1 MNLGNTNLFDPQLV
15 EYLNELTRHGDPV
28 LERLE
33 KQAAETRFPIIGP
46 PAGQFCY
53 LIARRIRARRVF
65 ELGSGFGYS
74 TIWFARAVRD
84 NGGGEV
90 YHTVWD
96 DDLSRQAR
104 ANVEEAGLSE
114 IVRFQVSEAV
124 AALRQAEGPFDL
136 IFNDIDKHGYPD
148 SIPVIKPRLRPGG
161 VLIIDNMLWHGRAW
175 DKSDTNPM
183 TEGVRKVTQM
193 IRDDPEFVFSLV
205 PIRDGMITALRV

>member
-1 MNLGNTNLFDPQLV
+1 MDLFAPQLTD
-15 EYLNELTRHGDPV
+15 YLNELARHGDPV

-33 KQAAETRFPIIGP
+33 KQAAESRFPIIGP

-53 LIARRIRARRVF
+53 LVARLIRARRIF

-74 TIWFARAVRD
+74 TLWFAKAVRD

-90 YHTVWD
+90 HHTVWD
-96 DDLSRQAR
+96 DELSRQAR
-104 ANVEEAGLSE
+104 ANVEAAGLTE
-114 IVRFQVSEAV
+114 IVRFQVREAV
-124 AALRQAEGPFDL
+124 AALRQAEGQFDI

-148 SIPVIKPRLRPGG
+148 SIPVIKRFLRPGG

-175 DKSDTNPM
+175 DTSDTDPS

-193 IRDDPEFVFSLV
+193 IRDDPEFISSLV
-205 PIRDGMITALRV
+205 PIRDGMITAMRVG

>member
-1 MNLGNTNLFDPQLV
+1 MDLFDPQLID
-15 EYLNELTRHGDPV
+15 YLNGLARHGDPV

-33 KQAAETRFPIIGP
+33 KQAAESRFPIIGP

-53 LIARRIRARRVF
+53 LVARMIRAQRIF

-74 TIWFARAVRD
+74 TIWFAKAVRD

-96 DDLSRQAR
+96 DELSRQAR
-104 ANVEEAGLSE
+104 ANVQEAGLSD
-114 IVRFQVSEAV
+114 IVRFQMSEAV
-124 AALRQAEGPFDL
+124 AALRQAEGQFDI

-148 SIPVIKPRLRPGG
+148 SIPVIKRFLRPGG

-175 DKSDTNPM
+175 DASDTDPS

-193 IRDDPEFVFSLV
+193 IRDDPDFVFSLV
-205 PIRDGMITALRV
+205 PIRDGMITALRVK

>member
-1 MNLGNTNLFDPQLV
+1 MDLFAPELTD
-15 EYLNELTRHGDPV
+15 YLNHLARHGDPV

-33 KQAAETRFPIIGP
+33 RQAAETRFPIVGP
-46 PAGQFCY
+46 AAGQFCY
-53 LIARRIRARRVF
+53 LVARMIGARRIF

-90 YHTVWD
+90 FHTVWD
-96 DDLSRQAR
+96 EELSRQAR
-104 ANVEEAGLSE
+104 ANVEEAGLSQ

-124 AALRQAEGPFDL
+124 AALRPVDGPFDV

-148 SIPVIKPRLRPGG
+148 SLSVIKPKLRRGG

-175 DKSDTNPM
+175 EQSDTDPD
-183 TEGVRKVTQM
+183 TQGVRKVTQM
-193 IRDDPEFVFSLV
+193 IREDPDFVTSLV
-205 PIRDGMITALRV
+205 PIRDGLITALKVGQQ

>member
-1 MNLGNTNLFDPQLV
+1 MDLFDPQLID
-15 EYLNELTRHGDPV
+15 YLNGLARHGDPV

-33 KQAAETRFPIIGP
+33 KQAAESRFPIIGP

-53 LIARRIRARRVF
+53 LVARMIRAQRVF

-74 TIWFARAVRD
+74 TIWFAKAVRD

-96 DDLSRQAR
+96 DELSRQAR
-104 ANVEEAGLSE
+104 ANVQEAGLSD
-114 IVRFQVSEAV
+114 IVRFQMSEAV
-124 AALRQAEGPFDL
+124 AALRQAEGQFDI

-148 SIPVIKPRLRPGG
+148 SIPVIKRFLRPGG

-175 DKSDTNPM
+175 DKSNTDPS

-193 IRDDPEFVFSLV
+193 IRDDPDFISSLV
-205 PIRDGMITALRV
+205 PIRDGMITALRVK

>member
-1 MNLGNTNLFDPQLV
+1 MDLFAPELTD
-15 EYLNELTRHGDPV
+15 YLNELARHGDPV

-33 KQAAETRFPIIGP
+33 KQAAEMRFPIIGP
-46 PAGQFCY
+46 PAGRFCNLVAR
-53 LIARRIRARRVF
+53 LIGARRVF

-74 TIWFARAVRD
+74 TLWFAKAVRD

-96 DDLSRQAR
+96 DELSRQAR
-104 ANVEEAGLSE
+104 ANVEEAGLTE

-124 AALRQAEGPFDL
+124 AALRQAEGQFDI

-148 SIPVIKPRLRPGG
+148 SIPVIKRFLRPGG
-161 VLIIDNMLWHGRAW
+161 VLIIDNMLWHGQAW
-175 DKSDTNPM
+175 NTGDTDPN
-183 TEGVRKVTQM
+183 TQGVRKVTQM

-205 PIRDGMITALRV
+205 PIRDGMITAMRVR